1 MIWLAIFA
9 VQGVQLARCLIEVGP
24 TQTVWL
30 AMESSVGWSM
40 VATAVVGV
48 IAVIWFVGW
57 PEGRGADP
65 DDPGPQLPPPPA

>member
-9 VQGVQLARCLIEVGP
+9 VQGVQLTRCLIEVGP

-40 VATAVVGV
+40 GASAVVGV
-48 IAVIWFVGW
+48 LAVIWYVVSRELG
-57 PEGRGADP
+57 
-65 DDPGPQLPPPPA
+65 LPLARRRWRLW